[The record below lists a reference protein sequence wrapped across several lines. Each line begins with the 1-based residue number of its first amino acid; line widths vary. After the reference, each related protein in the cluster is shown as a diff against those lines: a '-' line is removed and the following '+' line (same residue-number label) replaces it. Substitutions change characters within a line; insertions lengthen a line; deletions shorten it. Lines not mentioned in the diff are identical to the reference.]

1 MKMNYRARG
10 VADGVEGAPL
20 VEIACVGLA
29 LPVAIRASGIV
40 VQAEAGLKSQS
51 SAPRFQNELDG
62 LSGCLYRLGQPLEG
76 SGAVSAYELLSPAS
90 REAFPPSALEFAPA
104 HRAAVERLLEEIQ
117 GASPE
122 GRVLFTSDWQYGP
135 EWAHRFGPLTLP
147 EFWSLHATRHLYLN
161 TAYEIVRDA

>member
-20 VEIACVGLA
+20 LEIACLGLTEPA
-29 LPVAIRASGIV
+29 PIRASGLV
-40 VQAEAGLKSQS
+40 VQAEKGLRSQS
-51 SAPRFQNELDG
+51 LAPRFQGELDG
-62 LSGCLYRLGQPLEG
+62 LQGCLYRLGQPLEG
-76 SGAVSAYELLSPAS
+76 SGVASAYELLSAAS

-117 GASPE
+117 SASPE

-135 EWAHRFGPLTLP
+135 EWAHRFGPLTLR

-161 TAYEIVRDA
+161 TAYEIVRDE

>member
-10 VADGVEGAPL
+10 LADGVEGAPL
-20 VEIACVGLA
+20 VEIACLGLA
-29 LPVAIRASGIV
+29 EPAPIRACGLV
-40 VQAEAGLKSQS
+40 VQAEAGLRSQS
-51 SAPRFQNELDG
+51 LAPRIQDDLDR
-62 LSGCLYRLGQPLEG
+62 LHGCLYRLGQPLDG

-104 HRAAVERLLEEIQ
+104 HRAAVERVLEEILA
-117 GASPE
+117 ASPE
-122 GRVLFTSDWQYGP
+122 GRMLFTSDWQYGP

-161 TAYEIVRDA
+161 TAYEIVCDG